1 MIFLNTAPP
10 DLRVVKTRQLIR
22 EALLDLM
29 SERVL
34 SKITISELC
43 VRAGINRKTFYRHY
57 RTVGDVITEIEND
70 ILSEFAAVFRSHG
83 SSIFDVGA
91 ALREIG
97 AMVEQRREYFTRLLK
112 HNPDLFSKGR
122 IKAALCRMFSVSLK
136 NSGTVKDENAIN
148 TASEFAVSGV
158 LSLYGA
164 WFDGGCEGSLEDM
177 TEVAVKMISQGLT
190 AI

>member
-1 MIFLNTAPP
+1 MIFLNTAEP

-22 EALLDLM
+22 EALLELM

-43 VRAGINRKTFYRHY
+43 ARAGINRKTFYRHY
-57 RTVGDVITEIEND
+57 RAVGDVITEIEND
-70 ILSEFAAVFRSHG
+70 ILSEFAAVFKSHG

-91 ALREIG
+91 VLREIG
-97 AMVEQRREYFTRLLK
+97 SAVEARREYFARLLK
-112 HNPDLFSKGR
+112 LNPDLFSKGK
-122 IKAALCRMFSVSLK
+122 IKAALCRMFSVSLRS
-136 NSGTVKDENAIN
+136 SGTIKDENAIV

-158 LSLYGA
+158 LSLYAA
-164 WFDGGCEGSLEDM
+164 WFDGGCEGSLESM
-177 TEVAVKMISQGLT
+177 TEIAVKMISQGLT

>member
-1 MIFLNTAPP
+1 MEL

-34 SKITISELC
+34 SKITISEIC
-43 VRAGINRKTFYRHY
+43 ARAEINRKTFYRHY
-57 RTVGDVITEIEND
+57 HTVGDVITEIEND
-70 ILSEFAAVFRSHG
+70 ILSEFAAVFKSRG

-91 ALREIG
+91 VLREIG
-97 AMVEQRREYFTRLLK
+97 SAVEARRGYFARLLK
-112 HNPDLFSKGR
+112 LNPDLFGKGK
-122 IKAALCRMFSVSLK
+122 IKAALCRMFSVSLR
-136 NSGTVKDENAIN
+136 NSGTIKDENAILI
-148 TASEFAVSGV
+148 ASEFAVSGV

-164 WFDGGCEGSLEDM
+164 WFDGGCEGSLEDI
-177 TEVAVKMISQGLT
+177 TEIAVKMITNGLT